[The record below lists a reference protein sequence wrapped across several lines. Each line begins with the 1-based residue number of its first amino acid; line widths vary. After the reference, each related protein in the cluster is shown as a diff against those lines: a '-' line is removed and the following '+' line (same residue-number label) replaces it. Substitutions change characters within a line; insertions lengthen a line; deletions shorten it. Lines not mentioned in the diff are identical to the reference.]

1 MGRGLS
7 LPPPA
12 VGGADEVNTSSWP
25 ELVGSH
31 LTDAAA
37 VIESQRPDV
46 HIKLFGAAD
55 PEPRDFDPHRV
66 CLFVGDNLTVV
77 RMPVVG

>member
-12 VGGADEVNTSSWP
+12 VGGADEVNTSSRP

-31 LTDAAA
+31 LTDTVA
-37 VIESQRPDV
+37 VIESQRPD
-46 HIKLFGAAD
+46 
-55 PEPRDFDPHRV
+55 PRDFDPHRV